1 MVVLE
6 LEDVIESDAGL
17 YKIKA
22 KNTFGEV
29 AASINLNFS
38 PVDAPQFPQVDG
50 TAPTFVTKPTI
61 RQDTDATTLVFHCS
75 IYADPKPVVSWFHNG
90 DKVQDNN
97 KFQVVT
103 KELDQYTVDCTLLLK
118 NVTVEDAGK
127 YKVTARNDLGE
138 SNATISLNF
147 DSDEAPLPQGG
158 VKPTFTERP
167 VIRQSDEGNKIIFEC
182 RLVGEPVPEVSWFH
196 NDKSLSAGS
205 RHKFTM
211 ELDEK
216 LYHLCRLEI
225 TNVDSADA
233 GCYKA
238 IAKNASGEGQ
248 ATINLTFEEGTKT
261 KIPDGIPPRFP
272 KKPTIKQEGDN

>member
-1 MVVLE
+1 MG
-6 LEDVIESDAGL
+6 DVIESDAGL

-50 TAPTFVTKPTI
+50 TAPTFVTKPSI
-61 RQDTDATTLVFHCS
+61 RQNADDTTTLVFHCS
-75 IYADPKPVVSWFHNG
+75 IYADPKPVVTWFHNG
-90 DKVQDNN
+90 DKVQDNK

-147 DSDEAPLPQGG
+147 DSEEAPIPKGG

-167 VIRQSDEGNKIIFEC
+167 VIRQSEEESNKIIFEC
-182 RLVGEPVPEVSWFH
+182 RQVP
-196 NDKSLSAGS
+196 
-205 RHKFTM
+205 
-211 ELDEK
+211 
-216 LYHLCRLEI
+216 
-225 TNVDSADA
+225 
-233 GCYKA
+233 
-238 IAKNASGEGQ
+238 
-248 ATINLTFEEGTKT
+248 
-261 KIPDGIPPRFP
+261 KIPDGVPPRFP
-272 KKPTIKQEGDN
+272 KKPSIKQEGDDLILECILEANPLPEITWFRKDKVIKNDS